1 MLALADI
8 RDMTAGFGIS
18 MPDHTYMGRLDAKKD
33 CSIGVYR
40 SKRASPLHI
49 PLGGMGNAGYGV
61 KRTTFLVHWNKSPRD
76 TEKAVIELIT
86 KLNQVRELPV
96 NNSKVYFILTTEPIP
111 VDTDDNGIFEMVID
125 ADIYYERKV
134 EQNENRSISGL

>member
-18 MPDHTYMGRLDAKKD
+18 MPDNTYMGRLDAKKD
-33 CSIGVYR
+33 CSIGVYH
-40 SKRASPLHI
+40 SKRDSPLYI
-49 PLGGMGNAGYGV
+49 PLGGMENAGYGV

-76 TEKAVIELIT
+76 TEKAANELIT
-86 KLNQVRELPV
+86 KLNGVRELPI
-96 NNSKVYFILTTEPIP
+96 NNTKIFFILATEPIP

-134 EQNENRSISGL
+134 DTE